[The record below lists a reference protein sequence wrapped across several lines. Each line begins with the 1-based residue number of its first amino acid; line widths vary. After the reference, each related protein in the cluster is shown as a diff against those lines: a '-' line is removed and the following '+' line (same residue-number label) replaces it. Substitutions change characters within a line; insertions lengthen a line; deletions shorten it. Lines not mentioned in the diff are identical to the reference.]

1 MCARNLRPAEY
12 RMSWLGLATA
22 TLKDS
27 KRLAISRLFGEWSQ
41 YDSALRSQPRP
52 GFGRETVEDC
62 NSLSAVPLHP
72 GVLRI
77 KNLPDAQAMMCASK
91 QTEGRV

>member
-1 MCARNLRPAEY
+1 
-12 RMSWLGLATA
+12 
-22 TLKDS
+22 
-27 KRLAISRLFGEWSQ
+27 
-41 YDSALRSQPRP
+41 
-52 GFGRETVEDC
+52 
-62 NSLSAVPLHP
+62 VPLHP